1 MDDLMTTLYQKAK
14 GYKEDEISVEY
25 ALDENG
31 ERRPVKEKVVTKYYA
46 PDVSALKTYLEMNK
60 ENRDLSEMTDEELE
74 REKRRLIRLLSPK
87 RSKKKKEEQ

>member
-14 GYKEDEISVEY
+14 GYKEDEVSVEY

-31 ERRPVKEKVVTKYYA
+31 ERRAVKEKVVTKYYA

-74 REKRRLIRLLSPK
+74 KEKRRLIKLLSPAKK
-87 RSKKKKEEQ
+87 RKKEDL